1 MVQKIASLNS
11 IWTMTKELIFETPLE
26 LLLNQE
32 RLKQQNMGHL
42 LYSVPKIQRA
52 SRIYCYCSCNTKS
65 HIYLSFNITSAD
77 SNTAK
82 SAIVIKDMLQATG
95 EYVFS
100 DFIDIYIH
108 SGSNKMSVRKNC
120 DSTSPQAYCIYM

>member
-32 RLKQQNMGHL
+32 RLKQENMGHL

-65 HIYLSFNITSAD
+65 QIYLLFNITSAD

-108 SGSNKMSVRKNC
+108 SGSIKMSVRKNC